1 MFFDPASYNA
11 EKFCVD
17 QNSVVGVKCVNS
29 YLLTQCHIPEHM
41 NIFEHLSENRKSYI
55 QSKSLILTSICAPF
69 KCI

>member
-17 QNSVVGVKCVNS
+17 QNSVVGVNCNNS
-29 YLLTQCHIPEHM
+29 YQLTQYHIPEHM
-41 NIFEHLSENRKSYI
+41 NIFEHLSENPKSYI
-55 QSKSLILTSICAPF
+55 HSKSSVLTYSCAPF